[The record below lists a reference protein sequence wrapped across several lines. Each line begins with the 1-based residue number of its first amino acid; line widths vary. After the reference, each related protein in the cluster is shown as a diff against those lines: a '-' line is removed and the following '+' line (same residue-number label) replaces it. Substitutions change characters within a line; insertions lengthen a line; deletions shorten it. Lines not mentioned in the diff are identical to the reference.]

1 MKLPRLNL
9 GKSDKEVM
17 LLNPEDYRFTSLEV
31 DRETESVIYC
41 KKYDDI
47 IYRFFKLGPGW
58 TGENTRFLAVEGT
71 PLVSYI
77 QEDGTKVKDVSPEEA
92 LKAIMGEEGYDG
104 LPDLLKEK
112 ICAPDIGVTVTV
124 KPIIPDDKTQAK
136 FDQLKAEGVLFD
148 ADLDNLAKLG
158 TAKERIAAMQK
169 VFDKIPWLL
178 AGMGVTYIFMGLG
191 VLKGF

>member
-17 LLNPEDYRFTSLEV
+17 LLNTEDYRFTSLEV
-31 DRETESVIYC
+31 ERETESVIYC
-41 KKYDDI
+41 KKHDGV

-58 TGENTRFLAVEGT
+58 TGPNTRFLAVEGT

-77 QEDGTKVKDVSPEEA
+77 QEDKTKVVDVKPEEA
-92 LKAIMGEEGYDG
+92 LRAIMGEEGYDG

-112 ICAPDIGVTVTV
+112 IRDPNLGITVTV
-124 KPIIPDDKTQAK
+124 KPIIPDDKTQSK
-136 FDQLKAEGVLFD
+136 FDELKAEGVLYD

-158 TAKERIAAMQK
+158 TAKVIQK
-169 VFDKIPWLL
+169 AIDKAFENIPWLL
-178 AGMGVTYIFMGLG
+178 AGMGLTYILMGMD

>member
-1 MKLPRLNL
+1 MSLLDKLNPIK
-9 GKSDKEVM
+9 KSKEVM
-17 LLNPEDYRFTSLEV
+17 LLNPEDYRFTSLDVE
-31 DRETESVIYC
+31 RETESVIYC
-41 KKYDDI
+41 KKHDGV

-58 TGENTRFLAVEGT
+58 TGPNTRFLAVEGT

-77 QEDGTKVKDVSPEEA
+77 QEGKKVNEEDPETF
-92 LKAIMGEEGYDG
+92 LKAMWGEEGYNG

-112 ICAPDIGVTVTV
+112 LKDPTIGMTVTV
-124 KPIIPDDKTQAK
+124 KPFIPTKDQQKE
-136 FDQLKAEGVLFD
+136 FDELKAEGVLYD

-158 TAKERIAAMQK
+158 TAKTVQKALDK

-178 AGMGVTYIFMGLG
+178 AGIGLCYALMGLG

>member
-1 MKLPRLNL
+1 MKLLKI

-31 DRETESVIYC
+31 ERETESVIYC
-41 KKYDDI
+41 KKHDGV

-77 QEDGTKVKDVSPEEA
+77 QEDKTKVKDASPEDA

-112 ICAPDIGVTVTV
+112 IRDPALGITVTV

-136 FDQLKAEGVLFD
+136 FDELKAEGVLYD

-158 TAKERIAAMQK
+158 TAKVIQK
-169 VFDKIPWLL
+169 AIDKAFEKLPWLM
-178 AGMGVTYIFMGLG
+178 AGMGLTYILMGMG